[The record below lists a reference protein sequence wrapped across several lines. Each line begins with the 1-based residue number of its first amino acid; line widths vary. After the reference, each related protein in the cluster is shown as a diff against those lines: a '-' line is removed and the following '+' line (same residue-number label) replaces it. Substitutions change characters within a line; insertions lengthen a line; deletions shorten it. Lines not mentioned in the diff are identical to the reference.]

1 MPKQAEPQLPSRVCC
16 QRRITGEPRES
27 RITKER
33 RLMRLSR
40 IVLLLGLSAV
50 MALPVA
56 AQHADFDVNPLVGT
70 WERVSLLRN
79 SVSVQ
84 PPDAPLYLKFGADG
98 YWSMMEMPDGRPK
111 VNKPLEQMTKE
122 ELFERF
128 DKVEGGWGYYLV
140 KRDIV
145 NRVHDED
152 IAPGREGVQHVREY
166 IFEDKIMNLA
176 GTGANRSPQARM
188 QPMAPSPL
196 SDKRLVGTW
205 ERTSLMLDGKA
216 TPPPAPEIILLGED
230 GWFSQTQ
237 LLKGRERLSKP
248 MEEYTKE
255 DFLKS
260 FKNLA
265 AARGTYNIAGNKF
278 TRKHVADV
286 DPNLVGYE
294 DVREFALDG
303 DTLTLRGTNPAGVK
317 VESKYR
323 RLAPRQI
330 LSWSVAPPK

>member
-1 MPKQAEPQLPSRVCC
+1 
-16 QRRITGEPRES
+16 
-27 RITKER
+27 
-33 RLMRLSR
+33 MRLSST
-40 IVLLLGLSAV
+40 VGLCAILV
-50 MALPVA
+50 LPVA
-56 AQHADFDVNPLVGT
+56 AQHPDFEVNPLVGT

-79 SVSVQ
+79 SLSVQ

-98 YWSMMEMPDGRPK
+98 YWSMMEMPDDRPK
-111 VNKPLEQMTKE
+111 INKPIEEMTKE
-122 ELFERF
+122 ELFQRF
-128 DKVEGGWGYYLV
+128 DKVEGGWGYYIV

-152 IAPGREGVQHVREY
+152 IAPGREGAQHIREY

-188 QPMAPSPL
+188 QPMTPSPL
-196 SDKRLVGTW
+196 SDKRLAGTW
-205 ERTSLMLDGKA
+205 ERTSLRLDGES

-237 LLKGRERLSKP
+237 LPKGRERIGKP

-260 FKNLA
+260 LKNLS
-265 AARGTYNIAGNKF
+265 AARGTYAVAGNKF
-278 TRKHVADV
+278 TRKHVANV

-294 DVREFALDG
+294 EVREFTLEG
-303 DTLTLRGTNPAGVK
+303 DTLTLRGSNPAGVK

-330 LSWSVAPPK
+330 LSWSAVPPK